1 MHIVYL
7 HGFASSPQSSKAQF
21 FRSKLEERGV
31 PIAIPALDRGDFEHM
46 TISSMLDLVGAAAED
61 RSCVL
66 MGSSLGGF
74 VAGLFAALHPELVER
89 LVLLAPA
96 LEFSKKW
103 QERFK
108 GHELEEWKR
117 QGSKNFFHYGYKRQE
132 RLAYGF
138 VEDARRFEGEPN
150 FGQPA
155 LILHGTQD
163 DVVPVVLS
171 RDYALRHANVL
182 LKEFPSGHE
191 LTDVTQDLWKETA
204 AFLGLRGLGRT
215 A

>member
-21 FRSKLEERGV
+21 FQRKFQDLGI
-31 PIAIPALDRGDFEHM
+31 PIEIPTLDQGDFEHM
-46 TISSMLDLVGAAAED
+46 TISGMLALIEATVAGNP
-61 RSCVL
+61 CVM

-74 VAGLFAALHPELVER
+74 LAGLFAQRNPSLVER

-96 LEFSKKW
+96 LDFSRKW
-103 QERFK
+103 EERFR
-108 GHELEEWKR
+108 GHELDEWQR
-117 QGSKNFFHYGYKRQE
+117 QGWKNFFHYGRKRQE

-138 VEDARRFEGEPN
+138 VQDAMLYPGAPSFT
-150 FGQPA
+150 QPA
-155 LILHGTQD
+155 LILHGTLD
-163 DVVPVVLS
+163 EVVPARLS
-171 RDYALRHANVL
+171 RDYAAHHANVL

-191 LTDVTQDLWKETA
+191 LTDVTEDLWRETA
-204 AFLGLRGLGRT
+204 AFLGLER

>member
-21 FRSKLEERGV
+21 FQRKYQERGV
-31 PIAIPALDRGDFEHM
+31 PIEIPALDQRDFEHM
-46 TISSMLDLVGAAAED
+46 TVSSMLQLVDQTVAG
-61 RSCVL
+61 RPCVM

-74 VAGLFAALHPELVER
+74 LAGLYAARNPKLVER

-103 QERFK
+103 QERFQ
-108 GHELEEWKR
+108 GHELEEWRR
-117 QGSKNFFHYGYKRQE
+117 QGWKNFFHYGRKRQE

-138 VEDARRFEGEPN
+138 VEDAMHYEGAPV
-150 FGQPA
+150 FPQPA

-163 DVVPVVLS
+163 DVVPAALS
-171 RDYALRHANVL
+171 RDYASRHPNIL

-191 LTDVTQDLWKETA
+191 LTDVTEDLWTETA
-204 AFLGLRGLGRT
+204 AFLALEH